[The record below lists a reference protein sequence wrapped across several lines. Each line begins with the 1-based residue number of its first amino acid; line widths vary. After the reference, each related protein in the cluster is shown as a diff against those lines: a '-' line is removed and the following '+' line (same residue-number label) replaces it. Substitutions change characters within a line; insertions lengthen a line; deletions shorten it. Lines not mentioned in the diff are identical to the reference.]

1 MGRIAQCRAAEGPDR
16 EARLATARTAVA
28 TIVKGARGEVSRTWH
43 RIARAGLLIVT
54 GPGRKAPRVRGED
67 DTVHQPD
74 APLLAYEEARVRAR
88 ALQALGGHEAARR
101 QARLALA
108 LAE

>member
-28 TIVKGARGEVSRTWH
+28 TIVKGAREEVSRTWH
-43 RIARAGLLIVT
+43 RIARADLLIVT
-54 GPGRKAPRVRGED
+54 GQARKALRVLGED

-74 APLLAYEEARVRAR
+74 APLLAYEEAGVRAR
-88 ALQALGGHEAARR
+88 ALPAVGGR
-101 QARLALA
+101 QGG
-108 LAE
+108 